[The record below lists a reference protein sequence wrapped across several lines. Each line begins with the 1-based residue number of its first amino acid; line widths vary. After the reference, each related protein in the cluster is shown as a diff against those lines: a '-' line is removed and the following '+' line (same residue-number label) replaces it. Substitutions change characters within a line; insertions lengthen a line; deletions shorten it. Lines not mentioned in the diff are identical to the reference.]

1 MVSHFRHKVKPFF
14 NFFFTF
20 FWRLNSFAPILKGA
34 THEVA
39 VAGSVDF
46 NHVFSLTHRNRI
58 AQKEEDV
65 NTYFSSR
72 KSLSIK
78 DLARGGGAAGPK
90 SLTVSNLERRFNL
103 NVGWSTLR
111 IGPLRPCGLLAL

>member
-20 FWRLNSFAPILKGA
+20 FSRHKLLTHRLFAWDKRVFGYLKGA
-34 THEVA
+34 AHEVI
-39 VAGSVDF
+39 
-46 NHVFSLTHRNRI
+46 SLTHRNRI
-58 AQKEEDV
+58 AQNEEDV

-78 DLARGGGAAGPK
+78 DLARGAGAAGPK
-90 SLTVSNLERRFNL
+90 SLTVSNLRVKSFA
-103 NVGWSTLR
+103 VPTLTFQKGHR
-111 IGPLRPCGLLAL
+111 NPRPT